1 MVIFP
6 FFFVLFFSL
15 IYIAKRI
22 IKKEIFHLSNFLL
35 YSLTIVCVGIYSL
48 NSNILNSL
56 FQLID
61 CQNFDNNLFLRV
73 HLTIDCKSEDYKRW
87 INFFFL
93 PFFLFYTFF
102 IPSSAM
108 IYLYSIRTKIFN
120 GHYQI
125 VEFLINGF
133 SVSKFYW

>member
-6 FFFVLFFSL
+6 FFFLFVFFLFS
-15 IYIAKRI
+15 ITKSI
-22 IKKEIFHLSNFLL
+22 IKQEKFLLSNFLL

-56 FQLID
+56 FELID
-61 CQNFDNNLFLRV
+61 CQNFNNNFFLRV
-73 HLTIDCKSEDYKRW
+73 HLTINCHSENYKRW

-93 PFFLFYTFF
+93 PFFIFYTFC
-102 IPSSAM
+102 IPLSAM
-108 IYLYSIRTKIFN
+108 IYLYFLREKIFKE
-120 GHYQI
+120 HYH
-125 VEFLINGF
+125 VMEFLINGF